1 MKYRELL
8 NNGSKNTQIN
18 EAVIGINDHG
28 IGHLITYTL
37 HMVSQIH
44 IWHLLCPSG
53 QKHTALGDLYNALN
67 DEVDVLAERFIAQGG
82 SLEAINA
89 SLIPFY
95 DESTVRMQLDVYRSM
110 VTACMTDRLDM
121 ASINDAVIDLQ
132 EIIDSNLYKFN
143 LS

>member
-1 MKYRELL
+1 MKYRDLI
-8 NNGSKNTQIN
+8 NKTNKKSNIN
-18 EAVIGINDHG
+18 EAIQDINSYG
-28 IGHLITYTL
+28 IGHLVTYTL

-67 DEVDVLAERFIAQGG
+67 DEADVLAERFIAQGG
-82 SLEAINA
+82 ALEVINA
-89 SLIPFY
+89 SLVPFY

-110 VTACMTDRLDM
+110 VTASMTDRPDM
-121 ASINDAVIDLQ
+121 AAINDAVIDLQ